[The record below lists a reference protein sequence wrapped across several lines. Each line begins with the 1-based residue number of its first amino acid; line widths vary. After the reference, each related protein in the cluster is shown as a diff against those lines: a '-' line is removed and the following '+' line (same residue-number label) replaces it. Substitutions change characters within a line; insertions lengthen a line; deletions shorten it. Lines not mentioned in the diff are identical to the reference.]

1 MTRARPEDIETP
13 LDLAEFEEESR
24 KSAFDEAPG
33 GGFLPI
39 ETNWFDRLF
48 ISVVIWVAMSLFWLR
63 FLEPAGLPLMI
74 SNAISIALAVYII
87 WKG

>member
-1 MTRARPEDIETP
+1 MTYTDPKDIQTP
-13 LDLAEFEEESR
+13 VNLEEFEEESR
-24 KSAFDEAPG
+24 QSSKDARRQP
-33 GGFLPI
+33 GFLPI

-48 ISVVIWVAMSLFWLR
+48 ISVVIWVALSLVWLR

-74 SNAISIALAVYII
+74 SNAISIAIAITII